1 MLAYIYH
8 TWILWGII
16 PFPWYIW
23 YSNPSDINL
32 DLFILGAA
40 HATGSQAGWPPGEV
54 PRKARK
60 TGIARKASETLMVT
74 ASSLLWVTDNLYRMM
89 MDDVGMSQIWDAG
102 PPQQNAPKNLRWESF
117 TFRQR
122 NRSGYGAK
130 QFPPKTKCLILK
142 INVVNPRVNHPQVIT
157 TNGIEPIPQS

>member
-1 MLAYIYH
+1 M
-8 TWILWGII
+8 
-16 PFPWYIW
+16 
-23 YSNPSDINL
+23 
-32 DLFILGAA
+32 GAA

-102 PPQQNAPKNLRWESF
+102 PPNKCTKKSALGEFYIPTEKSIWVRRK
-117 TFRQR
+117 TI
-122 NRSGYGAK
+122 
-130 QFPPKTKCLILK
+130 PPKTKCLILK